1 MWWGGGGVVESSQ
14 AQQHPQPVF
23 QPPPRDRRR
32 DEGRKANF
40 RQEEEGWGEN
50 REQSESW
57 QGRERI
63 GRVHGRKQT
72 PPEVLVENG
81 RKTRKILG
89 HLGAAES
96 PLGTLARLSAGHVAQ
111 EAREGKALSDL

>member
-1 MWWGGGGVVESSQ
+1 ME
-14 AQQHPQPVF
+14 
-23 QPPPRDRRR
+23 
-32 DEGRKANF
+32 
-40 RQEEEGWGEN
+40 EN
-50 REQSESW
+50 RA
-57 QGRERI
+57 
-63 GRVHGRKQT
+63 

-111 EAREGKALSDL
+111 EARGGKALSDLCQQWACPCENP

>member
-1 MWWGGGGVVESSQ
+1 ME
-14 AQQHPQPVF
+14 
-23 QPPPRDRRR
+23 
-32 DEGRKANF
+32 
-40 RQEEEGWGEN
+40 EN
-50 REQSESW
+50 RA
-57 QGRERI
+57 
-63 GRVHGRKQT
+63 

-89 HLGAAES
+89 HLGAAEN